1 MQKFELLGY
10 NIISF
15 ISDILKSLDLEIH
28 PN

>member
-15 ISDILKSLDLEIH
+15 ISYIWNSLDLKIH